1 MQSLL
6 MLLKRSS
13 FSLCFFILL
22 FVSIKGYSQKINV
35 ASDLLLIDSLAKQ
48 RIPLKAK
55 RNYIYKDQPK
65 TFRNSNPLSLV
76 FGGSLFVYQ
85 NVLSQHL
92 SANCLYQ
99 PSCSDFGKHAVQEF
113 GLIKG
118 TLLSFDRLSRCNR
131 IAATD
136 LNLIEADPHTH
147 RFPDSVKNYEKNV
160 LHGK

>member
-48 RIPLKAK
+48 RIPLTSK

-92 SANCLYQ
+92 SASCLYH
-99 PSCSDFGKHAVQEF
+99 PSCSDFGKHSVQEF

-136 LNLIEADPHTH
+136 LNIIEADPHTL